1 MTRNSKQRASPS
13 KKAARE
19 ARPNQLDKRITWASQ
34 DLDTIMKDL
43 QRDCKPYY
51 KIVDLVRELQDISHD
66 VKELTKDN
74 ARVNAARK
82 REATKHKN
90 AELNLMTAHAVKI
103 EHLESALRGEQ
114 KVNHG

>member
-1 MTRNSKQRASPS
+1 MTTDKKQRASPS

-51 KIVDLVRELQDISHD
+51 KIVDLVRELADISHE
-66 VKELTKDN
+66 VKKLTKDN
-74 ARVNAARK
+74 ARIVKAKQKAAADIR
-82 REATKHKN
+82 TLQ
-90 AELNLMTAHAVKI
+90 AEIKQVDRAIL
-103 EHLESALRGEQ
+103 EHLDG
-114 KVNHG
+114 KNVV

>member
-1 MTRNSKQRASPS
+1 MTQNKKQRASPS
-13 KKAARE
+13 KKAERK

-51 KIVDLVRELQDISHD
+51 KIVDLVRELTDISHD

-74 ARVNAARK
+74 ARIVKANQK
-82 REATKHKN
+82 ATAGIRALQAEMKEKLKN
-90 AELNLMTAHAVKI
+90 V
-103 EHLESALRGEQ
+103 
-114 KVNHG
+114 V

>member
-1 MTRNSKQRASPS
+1 MTQNKTQRASPA
-13 KKAARE
+13 KKAERE
-19 ARPNQLDKRITWASQ
+19 ARPNRLDKRITWASQ

-74 ARVNAARK
+74 ARIVKAK
-82 REATKHKN
+82 QKATAGIRALQAEMKEKLKN
-90 AELNLMTAHAVKI
+90 V
-103 EHLESALRGEQ
+103 
-114 KVNHG
+114 V

>member
-1 MTRNSKQRASPS
+1 MTTTKTQRASPS

-51 KIVDLVRELQDISHD
+51 KIVDLVRELADISHE
-66 VKELTKDN
+66 VKKLTKDN
-74 ARVNAARK
+74 ARIVKAKQKAAAEIRALK
-82 REATKHKN
+82 AEIEAKLKF
-90 AELNLMTAHAVKI
+90 AK
-103 EHLESALRGEQ
+103 
-114 KVNHG
+114 KVL

>member
-1 MTRNSKQRASPS
+1 MTRNSKQRVSPS

-51 KIVDLVRELQDISHD
+51 KIVDLVRELADISHG

-74 ARVNAARK
+74 ARIVKAKQKAAADIRTLK
-82 REATKHKN
+82 AEIEKVGLLAKENLALKN
-90 AELNLMTAHAVKI
+90 E
-103 EHLESALRGEQ
+103 
-114 KVNHG
+114 